1 MNKDKVHDKETH
13 GTSNDITHK
22 TSVDKVKAPNLFER
36 AKEEVEALVGAV
48 HDKMEHNSSPHGN
61 NADLHKDSKD
71 DSKVAANKM
80 ETHKNE
86 THGTSDDINENTPVE
101 KVKGP
106 NVFERAKE
114 EIEAIV
120 EAFNPK
126 KGSDK

>member
-13 GTSNDITHK
+13 GTSSDITNK
-22 TSVDKVKAPNLFER
+22 TPVDKVKAPNLFER

-48 HDKMEHNSSPHGN
+48 HDKMEHDSSPRGN
-61 NADLHKDSKD
+61 NGDLHKDSKD
-71 DSKVAANKM
+71 NSKVAVNKM

-120 EAFNPK
+120 EALHPK